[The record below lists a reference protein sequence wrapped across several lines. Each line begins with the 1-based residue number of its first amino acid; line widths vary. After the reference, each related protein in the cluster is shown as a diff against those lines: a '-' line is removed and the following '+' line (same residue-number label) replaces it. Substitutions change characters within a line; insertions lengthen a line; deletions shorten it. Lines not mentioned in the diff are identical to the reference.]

1 MNSLQAKYNNF
12 KWVSSQA
19 VQDHPNPYT
28 VLVVDLKKIVESW
41 RHSIVAHEWLDDG
54 EFKKVAYL
62 NFHLRT
68 QWGETM
74 AKIEAG
80 YDIERPIMGLGIH
93 DNIEIGT
100 NRPILSV
107 ADHLGWDSIEVVV
120 PESMADLFKEFLA

>member
-1 MNSLQAKYNNF
+1 RQ
-12 KWVSSQA
+12 
-19 VQDHPNPYT
+19 
-28 VLVVDLKKIVESW
+28 
-41 RHSIVAHEWLDDG
+41 SIVAHEWLDDG
-54 EFKKVAYL
+54 EFKKVDYL